1 MITNEFSRPFDLRS
15 LGNHPVV
22 LTSTE
27 TERAALA
34 ERFGIVAVNSL
45 EAELTLDPEGTTIN
59 ATGTLKAD
67 IVQSCA
73 VSGEDL
79 PVTVDTKLVL
89 RFVPAQTIEE
99 EELELDESDCD
110 EIPFDGEVIDLGEAV
125 AQSLALAIDP
135 YAVGPDAEA
144 ARKRAGILSED
155 QAGPFAA
162 LAALKKD

>member
-1 MITNEFSRPFDLRS
+1 MTTSEFARPFDLRS

-22 LTSTE
+22 LTSTAA
-27 TERAALA
+27 ERAALA
-34 ERFGIVAVNSL
+34 ERFGIVAIHSL
-45 EAELTLDPEGTTIN
+45 DAELTLDPDSTTIN
-59 ATGTLKAD
+59 ASGTLKAE
-67 IVQSCA
+67 IVQTCA

-79 PVTVDTKLVL
+79 PVSINTPLL
-89 RFVPAQTIEE
+89 FRFVPAQTIEE

-125 AQSLALAIDP
+125 AQSLALSIDP
-135 YAVGPDAEA
+135 YAAGPDAEA